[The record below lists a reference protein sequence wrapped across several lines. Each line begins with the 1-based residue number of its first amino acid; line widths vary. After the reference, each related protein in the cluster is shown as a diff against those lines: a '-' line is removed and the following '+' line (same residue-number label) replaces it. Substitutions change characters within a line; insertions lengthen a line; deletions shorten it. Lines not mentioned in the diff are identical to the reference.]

1 MLKIPT
7 SAHFTRRAL
16 LAGTG
21 ALALGGMVSPALA
34 QLARTPA
41 QSEGP
46 FYPVDKPVD
55 QDADLAQVGPDKPL
69 ASGEL
74 ILVEGRILRP
84 DGQPVQNA
92 LVEIWQT
99 NSFGRYH
106 DRRDSS
112 GQPWDK
118 NFQGYG
124 KVLTGADGAYAFRTI
139 RPAGYGQRFRRTPH
153 IHYRVS
159 GDGFRRFTTQMYFS
173 GEADN
178 RSDSLLRQVTDKDR
192 LIVDFKPGRY
202 LDQPIQRGV
211 FEIVI

>member
-1 MLKIPT
+1 MMPT
-7 SAHFTRRAL
+7 PPSLTRRTL
-16 LAGTG
+16 LAATSG
-21 ALALGGMVSPALA
+21 LALNSMVSPALA

-41 QSEGP
+41 QAEGP

-55 QDADLAQVGPDKPL
+55 QDADLARLGPDKPL

-74 ILVEGRILRP
+74 ILVEVRVLQPEGK
-84 DGQPVQNA
+84 PVQNA
-92 LVEIWQT
+92 LVEIWQA
-99 NSFGRYH
+99 NSFGRYQ
-106 DRRDSS
+106 DRRDGS

-124 KVLTGADGAYAFRTI
+124 KVRTGADGAYAFRTI
-139 RPAGYGQRFRRTPH
+139 RPAGYGSGFRRRTPH

-159 GDGFRRFTTQMYFS
+159 GDGFRRFTTQMYFA
-173 GEADN
+173 GVAEN
-178 RSDSLLRQVTDKDR
+178 GRDSLLRRVTDKDR